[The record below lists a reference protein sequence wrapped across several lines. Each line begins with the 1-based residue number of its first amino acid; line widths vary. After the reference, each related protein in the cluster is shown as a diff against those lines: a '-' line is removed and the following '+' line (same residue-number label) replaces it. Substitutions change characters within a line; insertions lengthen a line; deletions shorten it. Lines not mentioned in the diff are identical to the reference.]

1 MKTISVFRLVFG
13 ILIFGLGLCA
23 QAVEIKLYT
32 SRFEVAQD
40 GSAIVTV
47 NVNLTGVQGPGRL
60 LLPVGSPGLD
70 DFKIIES
77 PTDIQLTPLP
87 KKSQSLVEVNFG
99 EKASGNQAIKFSYK
113 AVGFMEKAKAAE
125 GKKIDIPTNNS
136 LVKHSLI
143 NTQENTI
150 ESYQAEVILPDHV
163 RVQLIREQL
172 PKPKKTDVLPRVR
185 LDGFTVSEGSEQV
198 ARQGAQLQMS
208 QMKQGDR
215 TSMVLEAV
223 DDRRSYG
230 WLLVGLAIAIG
241 YLITFTSLVNP
252 KNDANTTAKNQTAT
266 P

>member
-1 MKTISVFRLVFG
+1 MKQISYLSLMFGCLVSF
-13 ILIFGLGLCA
+13 LSVKA
-23 QAVEIKLYT
+23 QAIEIKLYT
-32 SRFEVAQD
+32 SRFEIAAD
-40 GSAIVTV
+40 GSAAVTV
-47 NVNLTGVQGPGRL
+47 DLHLTEVQGPGRV

-70 DFKIIES
+70 DFKIIEV
-77 PTDIQLTPLP
+77 PNDIQLTPLP
-87 KKSQSLVEVNFG
+87 KKGQSLVEIVLG
-99 EKASGNQAIKFSYK
+99 EKARGPQAVKFSYK
-113 AVGFMEKAKAAE
+113 VGNFMEKAKVAD
-125 GKKIDIPTNNS
+125 GDKLDIPSHNS

-150 ESYQAEVILPDHV
+150 ESYRAEVILPEHS

-185 LDGFTVSEGSEQV
+185 LDGFTLKDGNEQTV
-198 ARQGAQLQMS
+198 LRQGALLQMT

-241 YLITFTSLVNP
+241 YLITFTNLVSSS
-252 KNDANTTAKNQTAT
+252 NDAPVKPKT
-266 P
+266 